1 MDYESIW
8 IFMLYLVLKST
19 FSILLFYLVVN
30 GADKEIRVSSGYNH
44 SGRQGTINFL
54 NGVMGIANAQRT
66 LNIIRTVTEF
76 ISQPE
81 YKNVVPMFSVLNE
94 PYAATIGVDMLRH
107 LYVAIFLTAHVAPV
121 LIASFGNLQLHRN
134 LRNDAFDWR
143 NRCKQRTFPRF
154 PRWIRQHGSNCRTRW
169 MGRILE
175 WLGSSRYGQSSLLVF
190 Q

>member
-1 MDYESIW
+1 MVGDRDVRGRAFPPGSFVDLLVKGDRLGEEVRVANQLGLARSSW
-8 IFMLYLVLKST
+8 ISKVSSLSLST
-19 FSILLFYLVVN
+19 MISSSGRKLMAIERSFY
-30 GADKEIRVSSGYNH
+30 SGYNH

-107 LYVAIFLTAHVAPV
+107 LYVPLSLSWALAHAIRADMLSVRLATSRLT
-121 LIASFGNLQLHRN
+121 
-134 LRNDAFDWR
+134 
-143 NRCKQRTFPRF
+143 
-154 PRWIRQHGSNCRTRW
+154 TR
-169 MGRILE
+169 
-175 WLGSSRYGQSSLLVF
+175 
-190 Q
+190 